1 MRMRVDQGEDRRTV
15 SRMRS
20 ILRRIPGDAAL
31 QPVRPHM
38 VQEDLQG
45 SQEVSSVSV
54 GPLEPPEG
62 PQADVLP
69 LRSCLAQPFRASGPL
84 SVLSIDEVGRTDIPP
99 PVQEVRIQVD
109 HP

>member
-69 LRSCLAQPFRASGPL
+69 LRPRLAQPLRSSGPL
-84 SVLSIDEVGRTDIPP
+84 SVLSIDEVGRTDIPS